1 MNACL
6 FTCFFTFLHIFVYGY
21 DVNDAENDQ
30 GKTILTSIHNQV
42 ILIHNYNMKVR
53 LRNAALI
60 Y

>member
-21 DVNDAENDQ
+21 DVKDAEN
-30 GKTILTSIHNQV
+30 
-42 ILIHNYNMKVR
+42 VR
-53 LRNAALI
+53 Q